1 MSATKISELSWFHD
15 FPPFF
20 TLQPNLD
27 TRRKQLD
34 AWCSLILDYC
44 RMKKVCTFDVNDAS
58 KFPPFSNAKINR
70 QLDSNFIQVILEELR
85 SRGNIEWEDKSKRR
99 CLVLWK
105 SPEEWAKTIYQWI
118 TAHGMNG
125 TVCTFYELLH
135 GDDTRSAEFHNIDP
149 QLFRRVLGELEKRGQ
164 ATVFADNGA
173 EGMVDEV
180 TKKTLSNIPLLKTK
194 ASPRDGEQWRQRLK
208 EELQALIQYVKNN
221 KEADNDWF
229 RLESNQEGTRWWGKA
244 WTIQDM
250 LRYEFD
256 IEFDIPVTYP
266 MSAPE
271 IAIPDLDGK
280 TAKMYRGGKICMT
293 DHFQPLWARNV
304 PRFGIAHALALG
316 LGPWL
321 AVEIPD
327 LIARGIVVHKEKT
340 ASTTT
345 ADGSSSTK

>member
-1 MSATKISELSWFHD
+1 
-15 FPPFF
+15 
-20 TLQPNLD
+20 
-27 TRRKQLD
+27 
-34 AWCSLILDYC
+34 
-44 RMKKVCTFDVNDAS
+44 
-58 KFPPFSNAKINR
+58 
-70 QLDSNFIQVILEELR
+70 
-85 SRGNIEWEDKSKRR
+85 
-99 CLVLWK
+99 
-105 SPEEWAKTIYQWI
+105 
-118 TAHGMNG
+118 
-125 TVCTFYELLH
+125 
-135 GDDTRSAEFHNIDP
+135 
-149 QLFRRVLGELEKRGQ
+149 
-164 ATVFADNGA
+164 
-173 EGMVDEV
+173 MVDEV

-221 KEADNDWF
+221 KDGDNDWF
-229 RLESNQEGTRWWGKA
+229 RLESNPEGTRWWGKA

-266 MSAPE
+266 MTAPE

-293 DHFQPLWARNV
+293 DHFQPLWNRHV

-321 AVEIPD
+321 AVEVPD

-340 ASTTT
+340 TSGGETATAS
-345 ADGSSSTK
+345 K